1 MTELYPHQDD
11 FLYSK
16 TIHTGLVAGF
26 GAGKS
31 FAGTLK
37 TLKKKMEYPGIDVA
51 YYLPTYPL
59 IKDIAF
65 PRFKEMLEA
74 HNIPYVLNKSDKDFI
89 TPFGRI
95 ILRSMD
101 NPDLIVG
108 YEVGYSLIDE
118 ADILAT
124 NKMESV
130 FLKVVARNR
139 KPLPDGSANCLDFV
153 STPEGFKFLYKFF
166 VKNAKPNRRLIK
178 AKTSDNKTL
187 PDSYIETLLDSYTPE
202 QVEAYLNGEFVNLTT
217 GTVYRNY
224 NRELNHTDREINERE
239 VLHVGMDFNITNM
252 NAVVHVIEKGK
263 PVAVAEIAKAYDTQ
277 EIIEIIKRNYKGHSI
292 VVYPDAAGKAR
303 STSGK
308 SDHKLLKE
316 AGFTIKSLNSNP
328 LVKDRVNAMNIS
340 FLDNKGDRRY
350 KVNKNNCPVYAE
362 ALEQQVYKNGVPD
375 KTSGFDHILEA
386 AGYCVYQHSNQM
398 RRFNPGKAR

>member
-1 MTELYPHQDD
+1 MIKLFPHQDD
-11 FLYSK
+11 FLYSDA
-16 TIHTGLVAGF
+16 IHTGLVAGF
-26 GAGKS
+26 GSGKS

-37 TLKKKMEYPGIDVA
+37 TVSKKLAYPGIDVA

-65 PRFKEMLEA
+65 PRFKEILEA
-74 HNIPYVLNKSDKDFI
+74 HNIPYTLNKSDKDFI
-89 TPFGRI
+89 TPYGRI

-118 ADILAT
+118 ADILST
-124 NKMESV
+124 DKMDTV

-139 KPLPDGSANCLDFV
+139 KTLPDGKPNSLDFV

-166 VKNAKPNRRLIK
+166 VKNAKPNRVLIK
-178 AKTSDNKTL
+178 GKTSDNKYL
-187 PDSYIETLLDSYTPE
+187 SDSYIETLLDSYTPE
-202 QVEAYLNGEFVNLTT
+202 QIEAYLNGEFVNLTS

-224 NRELNHTDREINERE
+224 DRELNNSNREIKERD
-239 VLHVGMDFNITNM
+239 VLHIGMDFNITNM

-263 PVAVAEIAKAYDTQ
+263 PIAVEEITKVYDTQ
-277 EIIEIIKRNYKGHSI
+277 EMIELIQRRYKGHAV

-316 AGFTIKSLNSNP
+316 ARFTIKTLSSNP

-340 FLDNKGDRRY
+340 FLDNKGNRSY
-350 KVNKNNCPVYAE
+350 KVNKNNCPVYTE
-362 ALEQQVYKNGVPD
+362 ALEQQIYKNGAPD
-375 KTSGFDHILEA
+375 KTSGFDHVLEA
-386 AGYCVYQHSNQM
+386 AGYCVYQHSKHH
-398 RRFNPGKAR
+398 RRWNPGRAR